1 MNCIHP
7 VALCCAMA
15 LSSQAATLSGFVVD
29 QDSLPVAG
37 VVVSLSSV
45 TSPVTTGADG
55 AWSFAVADGIASRTR
70 VASNASNAR
79 VLVDGDH
86 LRLSLGGYDISGRP
100 LATAVVAKAPEA
112 AANVAARSSGLDTPD
127 TLSLSWN
134 GKVILRDTMYAPSQ
148 QQGIVLTFD
157 TTLNASILYGHVADA
172 QGHYYRTVRI
182 AGHAWTAQNLNLT
195 TDSSWCYADLD
206 SNCHRYGRLYQ
217 WHAAMAAGAQYDQN
231 ALGGDTIAPQ
241 GICPQGWHLPR
252 YGEWDTLFQVI
263 GGASLAGH
271 LLKATSGWSSMSGV
285 DTFGLHIVP
294 SGYRIG
300 TGGFYQIGAYA
311 NFWSSSE
318 FDSDAGM
325 WYFNKSSALYDHY
338 DKRYAYS
345 VRCVAN

>member
-7 VALCCAMA
+7 SLLLCAA
-15 LSSQAATLSGFVVD
+15 AFSSQAATLSGLVVD

-37 VVVSLSSV
+37 VVVSLSSASS
-45 TSPVTTGADG
+45 SPVTTGADG
-55 AWSFAVADGIASRTR
+55 AWSFAVADGIATRTR
-70 VASNASNAR
+70 TGSKFSNAR
-79 VLVDGDH
+79 VQVDGDR
-86 LRLSLGGYDISGRP
+86 LCLSLGGYDISGRP
-100 LATAVVAKAPEA
+100 LAGAAVAAPSGAVAGVVARA
-112 AANVAARSSGLDTPD
+112 SGLETPD
-127 TLSLSWN
+127 TLSLSWK
-134 GKVILRDTMYAPSQ
+134 GKVILRDTMYESA

-157 TTLNASILYGHVADA
+157 TTLNANILYGHVADA

-182 AGHAWTAQNLNLT
+182 AGRTWTAQNMRLA
-195 TDSSWCYADLD
+195 TDSSWCYDGVD

-217 WHAAMAAGAQYDQN
+217 WHAAMAVEAQYDQN
-231 ALGGDTIAPQ
+231 ALDGDTVAPQ
-241 GICPQGWHLPR
+241 GICPKGWHLPR
-252 YGEWDTLFQVI
+252 YGEWDTLFQAI
-263 GGASLAGH
+263 GGASVAGH
-271 LLKATSGWSSMSGV
+271 LLKAASGWSTTSGV

-300 TGGFYQIGAYA
+300 TGDFYQVGAYA
-311 NFWSSSE
+311 DFWSSSE